1 MAVSETPTELFKRAL
16 AQSTRALAGE
26 TDLEVVFG
34 TLGPTFAGRKI
45 LLPHPSRPLTGA
57 EAERLRG
64 YADGFALWKVHHDEA
79 IHARYRPSGYRAR
92 VLFDAVEQMRC
103 HALGANALKG
113 VSNNLTAALAADLAA
128 KGEQLLRDTRAAV
141 MTTALALIVRQR
153 LTGQGPPEVAA
164 DLMTHWREELESQAA
179 GTLDRLAAAANDQEQ
194 FARVVHDLVRHLDL
208 GHELGPAGDR
218 RPAKATRD
226 RDRRDPHR
234 AGQRATEQPRMTAE
248 TLLIESHRAPELLAD
263 QVPPGQQVDD
273 DDARGPGAAPAADR
287 PPGPR
292 VRTEPGDPNVHY
304 RVFTRA
310 HDEVV
315 PADQLCGG
323 EELTR
328 LRAALDQQSRPL
340 HAAMARLANR
350 LQRLLLAQQKRRWR
364 FDLEEGALDATRLPR
379 LIVDP
384 LAALSFKEE
393 EDSEFKD
400 SVVTLL
406 IDNSG
411 SMRGRPIMVAA
422 LCADILARTLERCG
436 VKVEI
441 LGFTTRT
448 WKGGTSKQD
457 WLQAG
462 RPAQP
467 GRLNDLRYI
476 VYKPADVPWRR
487 ARLNLGVMMRED
499 ILKENID
506 GEALLWAHDRLI
518 RRDERRRVLMMISDG
533 VPLDESTLSANPG
546 GYLEQHLRTVVK
558 WIETRS
564 PVELLAI
571 GIGHDATQ
579 YYQRAVAIADVD
591 ALGHAM
597 TRQLADLFGERR
609 DGLVRIRQ
617 KEPQS

>member
-1 MAVSETPTELFKRAL
+1 MAANETPTELFKRAL

-26 TDLEVVFG
+26 KNLEVVFG
-34 TLGPTFAGRKI
+34 ALGPTFTGRKI
-45 LLPHPSRPLTGA
+45 LLPHPSCPLTDT
-57 EAERLRG
+57 EAGRLRG
-64 YADGFALWKVHHDEA
+64 YADGLALWKVHHDEA

-92 VLFDAVEQMRC
+92 ALFDAVEQMRC
-103 HALGANALKG
+103 HALGANALIG
-113 VSNNLTAALAADLAA
+113 VLNNLTAALTADLEN

-153 LTGQGPPEVAA
+153 LTGQDPPEVAA
-164 DLMTHWREELESQAA
+164 GLMAHWREELESQAA
-179 GTLDRLAAAANDQEQ
+179 GTLDRLAAAATDQEQ

-208 GHELGPAGDR
+208 GHELGPAGER

-226 RDRRDPHR
+226 HDRRDPHR
-234 AGQRATEQPRMTAE
+234 VGQRTAVQPEVTAE
-248 TLLIESHRAPELLAD
+248 TLVIESHRAPELLAD
-263 QVPPGQQVDD
+263 EAPPGKKVG
-273 DDARGPGAAPAADR
+273 DDAPGPGPAPAPR

-292 VRTEPGDPNVHY
+292 VRTEPGDPNVNY

-315 PADQLCGG
+315 AADQLCSG
-323 EELTR
+323 EELIS
-328 LRAALDQQSRPL
+328 LRAALDRQSRPL

-364 FDLEEGALDATRLPR
+364 FDLEEGVLDAARLPR

-384 LAALSFKEE
+384 LSALSFKEE
-393 EDSEFKD
+393 EDCEFKD

-448 WKGGTSKQD
+448 WKGGMSKQD

-487 ARLNLGVMMRED
+487 ARLNLGAMMRED
-499 ILKENID
+499 LLRENID
-506 GEALLWAHDRLI
+506 GEALFWAHDRLI
-518 RRDERRRVLMMISDG
+518 RREERRRVLMMISDG

-546 GYLEQHLRTVVK
+546 GYLEQHLRAVVL

-591 ALGHAM
+591 ELGQAM

-609 DGLVRIRQ
+609 DGLIRIQ
-617 KEPQS
+617 HKGLQS